1 MLHRN
6 LEWKLAAVFMAMV
19 LWSYVTITER
29 IGEKSVPAPV
39 EITGVPANLA
49 LVSPPM
55 RALVVLRGSKESLES
70 AADQVQA
77 TANITAPRVGRN
89 SAAVEIT
96 QLAEL
101 TVARIV
107 PARITVLLESL
118 KTRHLPITC
127 QLEGEPSPGYILS
140 KPHISPSYARVKGP
154 QSAINRIDQLVV
166 KIDTSYAL
174 LGQPQSGVV
183 AALDGAGRRV
193 PAVKIDPQTVIVT
206 VPVQSTIAS
215 ELAPVFVPLRGNSRD
230 GYQVR
235 RITVTPPLITVAG
248 EAGKIKN
255 ISSVSTLPLSLEQ
268 ASKTFSRRLSIVAP
282 EGAASLSERSVL
294 VKVEI
299 AATPPLP
306 VKPVAE

>member
-6 LEWKLAAVFMAMV
+6 LEWKLAALFMAIV
-19 LWSYVTITER
+19 LWSYVTVTAR
-29 IGEKSVPAPV
+29 IGEKSVAAPV

-49 LVSPPM
+49 LVSPPV
-55 RALVVLRGSKESLES
+55 RAIVLLRGSKESLEG
-70 AADQVQA
+70 ATDQVQA
-77 TANITAPRVGRN
+77 IANITSPHAGRN
-89 SAAVEIT
+89 RATVEIT
-96 QLAEL
+96 QAAEL
-101 TVARIV
+101 TVVRKV
-107 PARITVLLESL
+107 PAEVTVLLESL

-140 KPHISPSYARVKGP
+140 KPQLSPSHARVKGP
-154 QSAINRIDQLVV
+154 ESAINRINQLVV

-215 ELAPVFVPLRGNSRD
+215 ELAPVFVPLQGNPRD
-230 GYQVR
+230 GYQVC

-255 ISSVSTLPLSLEQ
+255 IPSVSTLPLSLEQ
-268 ASKTFSRRLSIVAP
+268 ASKTFSRRLSIIAP
-282 EGAASLSERSVL
+282 EGAASLSERNVL

-306 VKPVAE
+306 VKPGAE